1 MGIRTTVTL
10 DEDVLNRVKDES
22 KASGRSF
29 RETLNE
35 LVRDG
40 LASKADARQ
49 RRRQFRVDPVPMD
62 VPRPEGLNY
71 DCTEQLLEYLDGPGH
86 K

>member
-1 MGIRTTVTL
+1 MRIRTTVTL

-22 KASGRSF
+22 KATGHSF

-35 LVRDG
+35 LVRDA
-40 LASKADARQ
+40 LAHRHD
-49 RRRQFRVDPVPMD
+49 RRGRKRELRIHAIDMG
-62 VPRPEGLNY
+62 PRPEGVNY
-71 DCTEQLLEYLDGPGH
+71 DCAEALLEYLDGPGH

>member
-10 DEDVLNRVKDES
+10 DEDVMDRVRDQS

-29 RETLNE
+29 RATLNE
-35 LVRDG
+35 LVREG
-40 LASKADARQ
+40 LSVKQISRQ
-49 RRRQFRVDPVPMD
+49 RKREFRVIPLSMG
-62 VPRPEGLNY
+62 PRPEGVNY
-71 DCTEQLLEYLDGPGH
+71 DCTGALLEYLDGPGH

>member
-22 KASGRSF
+22 KATGRSF

-40 LASKADARQ
+40 LLAKQNSRKRK
-49 RRRQFRVDPVPMD
+49 RELRIIPLNMG
-62 VPRPEGLNY
+62 PRPEGINY
-71 DCTEQLLEYLDGPGH
+71 DCTEALLEYLDGPGH

>member
-1 MGIRTTVTL
+1 MSIRTTVTL

-40 LASKADARQ
+40 LASKQSPRQ
-49 RRRQFRVDPVPMD
+49 RKREFRIDPVPMD
-62 VPRPEGLNY
+62 IPRPEGVNY
-71 DCTEQLLEYLDGPGH
+71 DCTEQLLEYLEGPDYR
-86 K
+86 

>member
-10 DEDVLNRVKDES
+10 DEDVLKRVKDES
-22 KASGRSF
+22 KSTGRSF

-35 LVRDG
+35 LVRDA
-40 LASKADARQ
+40 LAAKADRPQ
-49 RRRQFRVDPVPMD
+49 RKREFRIDPVPMD
-62 VPRPEGLNY
+62 MPRPEGITY

>member
-22 KASGRSF
+22 KATGRSF

-40 LASKADARQ
+40 LASKADLRQ
-49 RRRQFRVDPVPMD
+49 RKREFRIDPIHAGMRTD
-62 VPRPEGLNY
+62 LNY
-71 DCTEQLLEYLDGPGH
+71 DCTGALLEELEGPYYR
-86 K
+86 

>member
-10 DEDVLNRVKDES
+10 EEDVLTRVRDES
-22 KASGRSF
+22 KSSGRSF

-35 LVRDG
+35 LLRYA
-40 LASKADARQ
+40 LASKADPRK
-49 RRRQFRVDPVPMD
+49 RKREFRIDPVPLD
-62 VPRPEGLNY
+62 IPRPEGINY

>member
-22 KASGRSF
+22 KATGRSF

-35 LVRDG
+35 LVRNG
-40 LASKADARQ
+40 LAAKGDSQPRKRKLNII
-49 RRRQFRVDPVPMD
+49 PMSLNI
-62 VPRPEGLNY
+62 PRPEGLNY
-71 DCTEQLLEYLDGPGH
+71 HCTEQLLEYLEGPDYR
-86 K
+86 

>member
-10 DEDVLNRVKDES
+10 DEDVLNRVRDES

-29 RETLNE
+29 KETLNE

-40 LASKADARQ
+40 LAAKRELQQKKREFRIDPIHAGLRQ
-49 RRRQFRVDPVPMD
+49 D
-62 VPRPEGLNY
+62 LNY
-71 DCTEQLLEYLDGPGH
+71 DCTEALLEAIEGPFH
-86 K
+86 R

>member
-40 LASKADARQ
+40 LAAKQNVKQRKREFRINPIHTGAR
-49 RRRQFRVDPVPMD
+49 RD
-62 VPRPEGLNY
+62 LNY
-71 DCTEQLLEYLDGPGH
+71 DCIPTLLEQLDGPEH
-86 K
+86 R

>member
-22 KASGRSF
+22 KATGRSF

-35 LVRDG
+35 LLRSA
-40 LASKADARQ
+40 LAAKAELRP
-49 RRRQFRVDPVPMD
+49 RKREFRIDSVPMD
-62 VPRPEGLNY
+62 MPRPGINY
-71 DCTEQLLEYLDGPGH
+71 DCTEALLEYLDGPGH